1 MPLHRRRM
9 RDSRRLFIALVA
21 VLSWFAVSDASAEP
35 VVTIRAN
42 GDPANRVDI
51 VVLGDG
57 YTAADLAQYDADV
70 ETLVRG
76 LFAQEPFLQYQRYF
90 NVHRIDVTSIDSG
103 ADHPERNPPVFRN
116 TALDSTYNCAG
127 IQRLICANLSK
138 VNAVL
143 AANVSPNMRDVVLVV
158 VNDAEYG
165 GSGGAIGVVSVHPDI
180 VELVLHEL
188 GHSFGL
194 LADEYGG
201 PPPPFC
207 DSAVEPAEANATRET
222 VREFIKWANWI
233 ALETPVPT
241 PGPTVAVPGNYQGA
255 KYCDTDLYRPTFSS
269 KMRALGVPFEQINSE
284 QLVKRVYN
292 FASPLDGVEPEL
304 SGVTLK
310 QGESVTF
317 RVRTPQPLTHALD
330 VVWNV
335 AGQAV
340 GAGEE
345 FTLNTSTLAAGSYP
359 VEAVASD
366 PTSFVRNDPAAVL
379 KDTRRWDVIV
389 NPVTS
394 LPDFVQVAVSDP
406 PARLRAG
413 RRFTVND
420 AVRNDG
426 AGSTQPSTTRFF
438 LSLDA
443 RRNAGDSRLIG
454 SRSVPALAP
463 GEESA
468 GTTNL
473 RIPRT
478 VAPGVYFLLACAD
491 RTRVAAE
498 TSERNN
504 CLTSATQIVV
514 LP

>member
-1 MPLHRRRM
+1 MPLHRSRVRDPRRP
-9 RDSRRLFIALVA
+9 FIALVA
-21 VLSWFAVSDASAEP
+21 ILVWFVVCAASAEP
-35 VVTIRAN
+35 VVTIRSN

-57 YTAADLAQYDADV
+57 YTAAELAQYDADV

-76 LFAQEPFLQYQRYF
+76 LFAQEPFSEYQRYF

-103 ADHPERNPPVFRN
+103 ADHPERSPPVFKN
-116 TALDSTYNCAG
+116 TALDSTYSCAG
-127 IQRLICANLSK
+127 IQRLICADLSK

-143 AANVSPNMRDVVLVV
+143 AASVAPTMRDIVLVV
-158 VNDAEYG
+158 VNDPEYG
-165 GSGGAIGVVSVHPDI
+165 GSGGAIGVVSVHSEV

-207 DSAVEPAEANATRET
+207 DSSVEPAEANATRET
-222 VREFIKWANWI
+222 VRELTKWANWI
-233 ALETPVPT
+233 TPETPIPT
-241 PGPTVAVPGNYQGA
+241 PGPTVGVPGNYQGA
-255 KYCDTDLYRPTFSS
+255 KYCDTDLYRPTFNS
-269 KMRALGVPFEQINSE
+269 KMRALGVAFEQVNAE

-292 FASPLDGVEPEL
+292 FASPLDGVEPDL
-304 SGVTLK
+304 ASVTLK
-310 QGESVTF
+310 QGESMTF
-317 RVRTPQPLTHALD
+317 RVRTPQPGNHALD
-330 VVWNV
+330 VVWYV

-340 GAGEE
+340 ATGDEL
-345 FTLNTSTLAAGSYP
+345 TLSTSALAAGSYT

-379 KDTRRWDVIV
+379 QDTRRWDVIV
-389 NPVTS
+389 NVGTS
-394 LPDFVQVAVSDP
+394 LPDFVQVAISDP
-406 PARLRAG
+406 PVTLRAG
-413 RRFTVND
+413 RRFDVSDT
-420 AVRNDG
+420 VRNDG
-426 AGSTQPSTTRFF
+426 AGAAELSVTRFF
-438 LSLDA
+438 LSIDA

-468 GTTNL
+468 GTTTV

-478 VAPGVYFLLACAD
+478 VPPGIYFLLACAD
-491 RTRVAAE
+491 RTRASAE
-498 TSERNN
+498 ANERNN
-504 CLTSATQIVV
+504 CLTSATPIVV

>member
-1 MPLHRRRM
+1 MPLHRRM
-9 RDSRRLFIALVA
+9 RDQRWAFSALVA
-21 VLSWFAVSDASAEP
+21 LLMWFAVSDASAEP
-35 VVTIRAN
+35 VITIRAN

-76 LFAQEPFLQYQRYF
+76 FFAQEPFSEYQRYF

-103 ADHPERNPPVFRN
+103 ADHPERNPPVLKN

-127 IQRLICANLSK
+127 IQRLICADLSK

-143 AANVSPNMRDVVLVV
+143 AASVSANMRDVVLVV
-158 VNDAEYG
+158 VNDPEYG
-165 GSGGAIGVVSVHPDI
+165 GSGGAIGVVSVHPEV
-180 VELVLHEL
+180 VELALHEL

-207 DSAVEPAEANATRET
+207 DSAVEPAEANATKET
-222 VREFIKWANWI
+222 VREFLKWANWV
-233 ALETPVPT
+233 APETPIPT
-241 PGPTVAVPGNYQGA
+241 PGPTVGMPGNYQGA
-255 KYCDTDLYRPTFSS
+255 KYCDTDLYRPTFNS
-269 KMRALGVPFEQINSE
+269 KMRALGVPFEQVNSE

-292 FASPLDGVEPEL
+292 LASPLDGVEPEL
-304 SGVTLK
+304 TSVTLK
-310 QGESVTF
+310 QGESMTF

-340 GAGEE
+340 ATGEE
-345 FTLNTSTLAAGSYP
+345 FTLSTSTLAAGSYT

-366 PTSFVRNDPAAVL
+366 PTSLVRNDPAAVL
-379 KDTRRWDVIV
+379 KDTRRWDLIV
-389 NPVTS
+389 TVVTS

-406 PARLRAG
+406 PAMLRAG

-420 AVRNDG
+420 TVRNDG
-426 AGSTQPSTTRFF
+426 AAATELSTTRFF

-443 RRNAGDSRLIG
+443 RRNAGDRRLIG
-454 SRSVPALAP
+454 TRPVPALVA

-468 GTTNL
+468 GTTTV
-473 RIPRT
+473 RIPPT
-478 VAPGVYFLLACAD
+478 VVPGAYFLLACAD
-491 RTRVAAE
+491 RTRVSAE
-498 TSERNN
+498 SNERNN
-504 CLTSATQIVV
+504 CLASATQIIV